1 MKVSIVI
8 PVYNAQEYLKECLE
22 SAVNQ
27 EYQPCEIIAVNDG
40 STDGSLEILQK
51 YSDKIRIINKKNGGT
66 ASALNVGIN
75 IMSGDWF
82 KWLSADDVLYP
93 ETISELIKEIKKT
106 QNDKNRIYYSDY
118 ENIDSEGRNIGKF
131 IEPNYNS
138 LNLFDMKVVL
148 LDHHVGNGTTSLIAK
163 ETFEKYGLFDE
174 SIGYKEDYEF
184 WLRLCLLHDFRIH
197 LIPKVLAKYRIHDTQ
212 LTRTKKQLH
221 KNQSETIKQKILSQI
236 KHQDRILYGDALKK
250 YQSKKKSISVKGRHV
265 LNNLMFKVLPEDTSY
280 KILKLY
286 RQRKIKKS

>member
-8 PVYNAQEYLKECLE
+8 PVYNAQKYLKECLE

-27 EYQPCEIIAVNDG
+27 KYQPCEIIAVNDG

-66 ASALNVGIN
+66 ASALNAGIN
-75 IMSGDWF
+75 IMNGDWF

-93 ETISELIKEIKKT
+93 EATSELIREVKKT

-118 ENIDSEGRNIGKF
+118 EIIDNEGINLEKI
-131 IEPNYNS
+131 IEPNYNLLDS
-138 LNLFDMKVVL
+138 FDMKVVL
-148 LDHHVGNGTTSLIAK
+148 LDHYVGNGTTSLIAK

-174 SIGYKEDYEF
+174 SIGYQEDYEL
-184 WLRLCLLHDFRIH
+184 WLRLCLLHDFRVH

-212 LTRTKKQLH
+212 LTQTKKQLH
-221 KNQSETIKQKILSQI
+221 ETQSETIRQKVLSLV
-236 KHQDRILYGDALKK
+236 KHQDRIRYEDALKK
-250 YQSKKKSISVKGRHV
+250 YQNKRKSIPVKGRHI
-265 LNNLMFKVLPEDTSY
+265 LSNLMFKVLPEDLFY

-286 RQRKIKKS
+286 RQRKIKNT

>member
-66 ASALNVGIN
+66 ASALNAGIN
-75 IMSGDWF
+75 IMNGDWF

-93 ETISELIKEIKKT
+93 EATSELIREVKKT

-118 ENIDSEGRNIGKF
+118 EIIDNEGINLEKI
-131 IEPNYNS
+131 IEPNYNLLDS
-138 LNLFDMKVVL
+138 FDMKVVL
-148 LDHHVGNGTTSLIAK
+148 LDHYVGNGTTSLIAK

-174 SIGYKEDYEF
+174 SIGYQEDYEL
-184 WLRLCLLHDFRIH
+184 WLRLCLLHDFRVH

-212 LTRTKKQLH
+212 LTQTKKQLH
-221 KNQSETIKQKILSQI
+221 ETQSETIRQKVLSLV
-236 KHQDRILYGDALKK
+236 KHQDRIRYEDALKK
-250 YQSKKKSISVKGRHV
+250 YQNKRKSIPVKGRHI
-265 LNNLMFKVLPEDTSY
+265 LSNLMFKVLPEDLFY

-286 RQRKIKKS
+286 RQRKIKNT